1 MFAFKTD
8 SPKAITNLFSVFV
21 FLFFLSVV
29 WSVSLFAVKL
39 YLLISFVSVNEP
51 LPRTDDFKTLPSTFL
66 SMQTVFELD
75 LITRANQGCHA
86 MQIFLVR
93 QTWHIRCPY

>member
-1 MFAFKTD
+1 MFAIKTD

-21 FLFFLSVV
+21 FLFVLSVV

-51 LPRTDDFKTLPSTFL
+51 LPRTDDFKLCQARF
-66 SMQTVFELD
+66 
-75 LITRANQGCHA
+75 
-86 MQIFLVR
+86 
-93 QTWHIRCPY
+93 